1 MPERPAERTV
11 GMSDRGW
18 YRIENSATPGRAV
31 VRIYDAIGGWFGATA
46 GEFASALDAIEAE
59 EIELQVNS
67 PGGDVFEALA
77 IMNSLRRHPARVIA
91 QVDGMAASA
100 ASLIV
105 AGGSDEVVMGLG
117 SELMIHN
124 PMAMTRG
131 DADLHRD
138 SAERL
143 DRIADSIARIY
154 RTKAGGEVADWRTAM
169 AAETWYS
176 AEEAV
181 EAGLADRVDERVEP
195 SAPVDNRFDM
205 AVFNYA
211 GRARA
216 PEPAMPGRQ
225 TPAASAAGRSTTERS
240 GIVPTF
246 LDDVRQRLGVA
257 ADADEATVLA
267 AMDEALAERTEETP
281 PAAQL
286 PPGVVTVE
294 ATTLAEL
301 RAAAQR
307 GDEARTRQEGEDR
320 EALVS
325 AAVRDGRISP
335 ARREAWLAQLA
346 ADAGAAETLAS
357 LEKGLIPVG
366 REVGHA
372 GDPEPGAFN
381 QAEYDALAR
390 HLGVSKGA

>member
-1 MPERPAERTV
+1 
-11 GMSDRGW
+11 MSESRGW
-18 YRIENSATPGRAV
+18 FRIENSATPGRAV

-46 GEFASALDAIEAE
+46 GEFASALDAIDAE

-77 IMNSLRRHPARVIA
+77 IMNSLRRHPARVVA

-117 SELMIHN
+117 AELMIHN

-138 SAERL
+138 SADRL
-143 DRIADSIARIY
+143 DRVGDSIARIY
-154 RTKAGGEVADWRTAM
+154 RTKAGGEVADWRAAM
-169 AAETWYS
+169 TAETWYS

-181 EAGLADRVDERVEP
+181 EAGLADRVDTRVEP
-195 SAPVDNRFDM
+195 DEAVENRFNLGI
-205 AVFNYA
+205 FNYA
-211 GRARA
+211 GRSRA

-225 TPAASAAGRSTTERS
+225 TPAASAAGSTTQEK
-240 GIVPTF
+240 GG
-246 LDDVRQRLGVA
+246 DVAFSDEQLTTMRQRLGVA
-257 ADADEATVLA
+257 ADADEPTILA
-267 AMDEALAERTEETP
+267 ALEEALEERTEPTP
-281 PAAQL
+281 AVAQL

-307 GDEARTRQEGEDR
+307 GDEARTRQESEDR
-320 EALVS
+320 EALVN

-335 ARREAWLAQLA
+335 ARRDAWLAQLA
-346 ADAGAAETLAS
+346 ADPGAAETLAS

-381 QAEYDALAR
+381 QAEYDALTSA
-390 HLGVSKGA
+390 LGFSKGA